1 MKSINLKSENFRQ
14 NLYSLIGTSELP
26 IANVYFILKMAMQQV
41 ENTYYGTLNTQSSR
55 QTEEKEV
62 KNIEINNEEKNE

>member
-41 ENTYYGTLNTQSSR
+41 ENTYYGTLNTESSR

-62 KNIEINNEEKNE
+62 QNIELNNEEKNE